1 MFRQLANRILVPLGL
16 ELVRRHP
23 QVIPDPLPDDA
34 LYTGP
39 EDHARLFRPWRSP
52 GFDRWFTP
60 AVLGHTM
67 LSRQKLYTLMQSIRL
82 TRGVPGDLFEAGTGS
97 GGAARLML
105 DLSRELGVKR
115 RGWFLDTFAGY
126 QKIDAARDG
135 THVAIDQ
142 CKLAPRDQVIELLR
156 DPLADVHVI
165 AGLIPGT
172 LDEVKADQIAFAHI
186 DVNLH
191 EPTAAATRFC
201 LERLSP
207 GGIIVF
213 DDYNWPA
220 CYAARQAIDAACREF
235 KQELISL
242 PESTQA
248 VLFRQ

>member
-23 QVIPDPLPDDA
+23 QVIPDPLPDDD

-39 EDHARLFRPWRSP
+39 EDYNRLFRPWRGSAM
-52 GFDRWFTP
+52 DRWFTP
-60 AVLGHTM
+60 SVMGNTM
-67 LSRQKLYTLMQSIRL
+67 LSRQKLYTLMQAVRL
-82 TRGVPGDLFEAGTGS
+82 TRSIPGDLFEAGTGS

-105 DLSRELGVKR
+105 DVSHELGVR
-115 RGWFLDTFAGY
+115 RHGWFLDTFAGY
-126 QKIDAARDG
+126 QKIDAERDG
-135 THVAIDQ
+135 SHVSINQ
-142 CKLAPRDQVIELLR
+142 CKLAPRDQVIEVLR

-172 LDEVKADQIAFAHI
+172 LAEVTTDHIAFAHI

-207 GGIIVF
+207 GGVIVF

-235 KQELISL
+235 GQELISL

-248 VLFRQ
+248 ILFRQ